1 MSGRNSLYRRLGAA
15 VATALVGVGAGMYAT
30 LPAQATTG
38 NADGLPE
45 PKVLVNP
52 AIGDA
57 YIGRFYLSRIERRA
71 GLVSAVLDIDYTES
85 VEHEF
90 MVGDGEFYQYDKR
103 GELTSW
109 TASLYPFEY
118 RNGVMT
124 CNLLV
129 PGTTTQV
136 LGRLVLDK
144 PSDLDTPAHPNQE
157 KLNGT
162 LTVGGTSYSAS
173 FRQVEDDLPAPTVL
187 PRAAQVGAAP
197 TASPEAPA
205 AVRQESSAAAPNAN
219 ADAGVY
225 ASVVA
230 LVKALS

>member
-1 MSGRNSLYRRLGAA
+1 MSGRDRLYPRLAA
-15 VATALVGVGAGMYAT
+15 GVATALVGVAVGIFAT

-57 YIGRFYLSRIERRA
+57 YIGRFYLSRIERRS

-90 MVGDGEFYQYDKR
+90 IVGDGEFYQYNKR

-118 RNGVMT
+118 DNGLMT

-129 PGTTTQV
+129 PGTTNQI

-144 PSDLDTPAHPNQE
+144 PTDLDRPSHPNQE
-157 KLNGT
+157 KINGT
-162 LTVGGTSYSAS
+162 LTVGSSTYAAS

-187 PRAAQVGAAP
+187 PQAVQVGAAP
-197 TASPEAPA
+197 AVTPEAPA
-205 AVRQESSAAAPNAN
+205 AVRQESSTAAPGT
-219 ADAGVY
+219 DGGVY
-225 ASVVA
+225 ASVVQ

>member
-1 MSGRNSLYRRLGAA
+1 MSARNSLYRRLGAA

-57 YIGRFYLSRIERRA
+57 YVGRFYLSRIERRA

-118 RNGVMT
+118 RDGQMT

-136 LGRLVLDK
+136 LGRLVLDR
-144 PSDLDTPAHPNQE
+144 PSDLDTQAHANQE
-157 KLNGT
+157 KINGK
-162 LTVGGTSYSAS
+162 LTVGSTTYSAS

-187 PRAAQVGAAP
+187 PRAVQVGAA
-197 TASPEAPA
+197 AAVSPEAPA
-205 AVRQESSAAAPNAN
+205 AVSQEASGSTSGAG
-219 ADAGVY
+219 AGVY

-230 LVKALS
+230 AIEALS

>member
-15 VATALVGVGAGMYAT
+15 VATALLGVGAGMYAT
-30 LPAQATTG
+30 LPAHATTG

-90 MVGDGEFYQYDKR
+90 MVGDGELYQYNKR

-118 RNGVMT
+118 KNGLMT

-129 PGTTTQV
+129 PGTVNQV

-144 PSDLDTPAHPNQE
+144 PSDLDTPEHSNQE
-157 KLNGT
+157 KINGT
-162 LTVGGTSYSAS
+162 LTVGSTTYSAS
-173 FRQVEDDLPAPTVL
+173 WRQVEDDLPAPAVL
-187 PRAAQVGAAP
+187 PRAVQVGAAP
-197 TASPEAPA
+197 RVSPEAPA
-205 AVRQESSAAAPNAN
+205 AVQESSAA
-219 ADAGVY
+219 DGGVY
-225 ASVVA
+225 ASVVQ